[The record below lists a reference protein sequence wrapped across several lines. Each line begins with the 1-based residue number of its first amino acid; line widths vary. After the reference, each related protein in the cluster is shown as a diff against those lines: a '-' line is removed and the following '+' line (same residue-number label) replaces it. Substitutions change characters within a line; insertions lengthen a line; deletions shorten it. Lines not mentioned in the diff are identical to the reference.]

1 MTAGLVSV
9 SFRGLSPSEV
19 IRAAREAALT
29 GIEWG
34 ADVHVPAGDV
44 SAAKRVGGETRA
56 AGLRVLA
63 YGSYYKPGV
72 SPAEE
77 FDGVLASAAA
87 LRAPVIR
94 VWAGNKGS
102 ASATAEAWRRTAEDA
117 ARIGR
122 MAAREGC
129 RVAFECHR
137 NTLTD
142 DYRAALRLMEA
153 VREAGSAC
161 TGSLTRRETW
171 PIIWRPLVP
180 WLRIPR
186 ISTCFTGKGQ
196 TAIL

>member
-56 AGLRVLA
+56 VGLRVLA

-77 FDGVLASAAA
+77 FDGVLASAVA
-87 LRAPVIR
+87 LRAPVILQ
-94 VWAGNKGS
+94 VTSLLAPS
-102 ASATAEAWRRTAEDA
+102 PSPAM
-117 ARIGR
+117 ARDR
-122 MAAREGC
+122 
-129 RVAFECHR
+129 
-137 NTLTD
+137 
-142 DYRAALRLMEA
+142 
-153 VREAGSAC
+153 
-161 TGSLTRRETW
+161 
-171 PIIWRPLVP
+171 
-180 WLRIPR
+180 
-186 ISTCFTGKGQ
+186 
-196 TAIL
+196 